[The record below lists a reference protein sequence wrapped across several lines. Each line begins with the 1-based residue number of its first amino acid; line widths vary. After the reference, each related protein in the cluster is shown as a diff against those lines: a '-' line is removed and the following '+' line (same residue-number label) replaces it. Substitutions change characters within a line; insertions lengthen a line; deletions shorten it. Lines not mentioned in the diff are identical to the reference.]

1 MQMPSPEE
9 QQIAFTRLTQLIDQ
23 AASPMEMP
31 PLEEV
36 SDAER
41 EGILWRATR
50 QYIRGEITARRL
62 QEIED
67 RYSLY
72 ARRTVI
78 HAPKIVSY
86 PDNQERKTA

>member
-1 MQMPSPEE
+1 MEMPSP
-9 QQIAFTRLTQLIDQ
+9 
-23 AASPMEMP
+23 
-31 PLEEV
+31 EEV

-41 EGILWRATR
+41 EGILWDATR
-50 QYIRGEITARRL
+50 RYIRGEISAQEL

-72 ARRTVI
+72 TKRTGI
-78 HAPKIVSY
+78 HAPKVVSY

>member
-1 MQMPSPEE
+1 MEMPSP
-9 QQIAFTRLTQLIDQ
+9 DK
-23 AASPMEMP
+23 
-31 PLEEV
+31 V

-41 EGILWRATR
+41 EGILWDATR
-50 QYIRGEITARRL
+50 RYIRGEISAQEL

-72 ARRTVI
+72 RRRTVI
-78 HAPKIVSY
+78 QAPKVVSY